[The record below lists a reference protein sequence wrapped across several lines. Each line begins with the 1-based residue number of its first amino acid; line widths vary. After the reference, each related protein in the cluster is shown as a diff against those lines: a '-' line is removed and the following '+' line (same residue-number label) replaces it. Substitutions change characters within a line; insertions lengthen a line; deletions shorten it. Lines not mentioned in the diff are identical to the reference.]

1 MITNAKKWAT
11 ARGLTRKNEVHGEDE
26 FRIPTEEL
34 FSFKNTRARQAE
46 GSGSMEVADPNGT
59 LLQFG
64 DMSAQ
69 QTMLCLGSSLG
80 LKVPWPMAI

>member
-1 MITNAKKWAT
+1 MLRHMIANAKRWAT
-11 ARGLTRKNEVHGEDE
+11 SRGLMRKNEVHGEDE

-34 FSFKNTRARQAE
+34 FTFKNTRKREAE
-46 GSGSMEVADPNGT
+46 GSGTMQVEDPEGT

-69 QTMLCLGSSLG
+69 SAIMRLG
-80 LKVPWPMAI
+80 L

>member
-1 MITNAKKWAT
+1 MISNAKRWAT
-11 ARGLTRKNEVHGEDE
+11 ARGLTRKNEVHGLDE

-34 FSFKNTRARQAE
+34 FSFKNTRKREAE
-46 GSGSMEVADPNGT
+46 GSGSMQVEDPNGT

-69 QTMLCLGSSLG
+69 NTIMCLGCSLG
-80 LKVPWPMAI
+80 L